1 MSNRRSRAKPNG
13 YNLDIKNP
21 HDTSVAHTDPDV
33 LLADY
38 QRLMTDLQQTR
49 DRLKDELFSAIDRTI

>member
-1 MSNRRSRAKPNG
+1 MSVEQIKARG

-21 HDTSVAHTDPDV
+21 HDAGAGHADPDE

-38 QRLMTDLQQTR
+38 QRLLADLQQTR
-49 DRLKDELFSAIDRTI
+49 DRLKDELFQALEGRAR